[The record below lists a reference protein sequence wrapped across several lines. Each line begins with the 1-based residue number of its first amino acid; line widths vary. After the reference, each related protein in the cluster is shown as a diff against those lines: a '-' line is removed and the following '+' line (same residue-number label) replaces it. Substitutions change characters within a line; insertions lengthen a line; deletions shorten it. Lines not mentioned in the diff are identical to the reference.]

1 MPLGLY
7 LHFPF
12 CRHKCAYCDFYK
24 EHFDVSLEARF
35 YDALRIET
43 DLAAE
48 SLRDHD
54 SRIATLY
61 IGGGTPSL
69 TSTERFRIWLEQ
81 VWKLFGRES
90 RIEFSF
96 EINPES
102 CSRELLQSLL
112 ELGVNR
118 PVFGIQSFDRKLL
131 NLLSR
136 RHELRQ
142 VHEAV
147 YLANALGFDSFGCDL
162 LYAMPGQTGKMLSS
176 DLDQLTDLNPPHISF
191 YQLTVEEGTELD
203 RMVERGTVTLP
214 DQDFAQALYS
224 AGYEHFK
231 DHGYERYE
239 VCSFAKTTNARVAHP
254 NDNVPGRCPHLPT
267 QKDEN
272 KVASVPATRRGS
284 CELTPL
290 DLPRSRRQ
298 VTTPTSS
305 GSGPPIKSGA
315 GSDATIPS
323 SLVSGYAL
331 PAHACRHNMNYWTG
345 GEYLGLGP
353 AAHSFLDGRRFS
365 NAANLYEY
373 LDALEKRQRPT
384 IEDRSGEKERIF
396 ETIMLGLRTTQGID
410 RVSFERRFHRP
421 LSDAIDPRQYEL
433 LLNSGHLV
441 DVGDFLRLSDEALI
455 LADEITQRLSR

>member
-48 SLRDHD
+48 SLRDRD

-69 TSTERFRIWLEQ
+69 TSIERFRIWLEQ
-81 VWKLFGRES
+81 VRKLFGRDGQ
-90 RIEFSF
+90 IEFSF

-102 CSRELLQSLL
+102 CSRELLQALL
-112 ELGVNR
+112 SLGVTR
-118 PVFGIQSFDRKLL
+118 PVFGIQSFDSKLL
-131 NLLSR
+131 KLLSR
-136 RHELRQ
+136 KHELRQ

-176 DLDQLTDLNPPHISF
+176 DLDQLTDLDPPHISF

-203 RMVERGTVTLP
+203 RMVERGKVKLP
-214 DQDFAQALYS
+214 DQDFAQTLYS

-239 VCSFAKTTNARVAHP
+239 VCSFAKTTDAWVPHP
-254 NDNVPGRCPHLPT
+254 MGGTEREPHP
-267 QKDEN
+267 Q
-272 KVASVPATRRGS
+272 AG
-284 CELTPL
+284 
-290 DLPRSRRQ
+290 
-298 VTTPTSS
+298 
-305 GSGPPIKSGA
+305 GPPG
-315 GSDATIPS
+315 PRP
-323 SLVSGYAL
+323 L

-365 NAANLYEY
+365 NSANLYEY
-373 LDALEKRQRPT
+373 LEALEKRQRPM

-396 ETIMLGLRTTQGID
+396 EAIMLGLRTSQGID
-410 RVSFERRFHRP
+410 RTSFERRFRRP
-421 LSDAIDPRQYEL
+421 LMDAIDTRQYEL

-441 DVGDFLRLSDEALI
+441 DAGDFLRISDEALI
-455 LADEITQRLSR
+455 LADEITQRFTK